1 MAEEGDKKADRKDND
16 NVNNKDNNNSSS
28 SETAITFGPQIDIR

>member
-1 MAEEGDKKADRKDND
+1 MAEEGDKKADRKD